1 MRNVKGR
8 QNRKNPKL
16 YPLLLKLADVVIDSY
31 TSLNFELPD
40 MIVLPGGL
48 KGAVSTPN

>member
-1 MRNVKGR
+1 MSRGVKIVR
-8 QNRKNPKL
+8 IQNYIL
-16 YPLLLKLADVVIDSY
+16 FLLKLADVVIDSY